1 MKSMLIA
8 FVAIAV
14 IGVGAHYALQEVEFS
29 AQEVSSGPSVR
40 LD

>member
-8 FVAIAV
+8 FVAIAL
-14 IGVGAHYALQEVEFS
+14 IGVGAHFALHELEFS
-29 AQEVSSGPSVR
+29 AQEVASGPDVR